1 MGFPLLKGKTS
12 LLKLLSLLLNLLLIR
27 DQVLL

>member
-12 LLKLLSLLLNLLLIR
+12 LLKLLRLLLNLLLIR